1 MSESSPPSLSST
13 VISLAFW
20 MTLICASVMYG
31 MLALSNRF
39 QEQLDL
45 QAQAAENEHQADL
58 LQSEIDHLA
67 RLLTAY
73 RSDPDFIQRVVE
85 KDFGQ
90 DVLESQAHSQRVVL
104 NLEPSLMF
112 DARDFRQDTAEAAAD
127 PWYQIWVERLAT
139 PGDFRSRWQWAMLTL
154 FGLSFIC
161 LNEDFF
167 KGRLG
172 RTLIWATHIFRSRYR
187 AD

>member
-1 MSESSPPSLSST
+1 
-13 VISLAFW
+13 
-20 MTLICASVMYG
+20 
-31 MLALSNRF
+31 MLALANRF

-45 QAQAAENEHQADL
+45 QAQSAENEHQADL
-58 LQSEIDHLA
+58 LQSEIDHLS

-90 DVLESQAHSQRVVL
+90 QAFDTQAPAERVVL

-112 DARDFRQDTAEAAAD
+112 DAREFRQHVAKPSAP
-127 PWYQIWVERLAT
+127 PWYASWVERLART
-139 PGDFRSRWQWAMLTL
+139 GDFRTRWQWTMIAL

-167 KGRLG
+167 QGRLG
-172 RTLIWATHIFRSRYR
+172 RTLIWATQVFRSRYR
-187 AD
+187 TD